1 MSFLLFACALECQCS
16 FPTCSELGG
25 FGPARPHSR
34 RRPGVPARQYL
45 NIPEPGPGCRVTP
58 ILKCL
63 SGVLMRDSRPKARR
77 AQRIH
82 TSYHAVYNR
91 VSGARVL
98 RVGQ

>member
-1 MSFLLFACALECQCS
+1 VLL
-16 FPTCSELGG
+16 
-25 FGPARPHSR
+25 
-34 RRPGVPARQYL
+34 
-45 NIPEPGPGCRVTP
+45 
-58 ILKCL
+58 
-63 SGVLMRDSRPKARR
+63 RDSRPRARR